1 MRRIP
6 AIVFLLALC
15 FILLQQAEHAGAS
28 VQTDKSKAPGV
39 AFIGA
44 EDLKSRIASGERVS
58 VVDVRSSES
67 FANSDQKIRGA
78 VHMKVR
84 RIEHRLAFPPMK
96 DVPRQSLVV
105 TYCACPA
112 DESSIAAAR
121 VLLQNGF
128 TNVRVLKGGWREW
141 LKVSGQTEKKP
152 RL

>member
-1 MRRIP
+1 MRRMP
-6 AIVFLLALC
+6 AIVSLLALC
-15 FILLQQAEHAGAS
+15 CMLLQQPEHAGAS
-28 VQTDKSKAPGV
+28 VQTDKSKGPGV

-44 EDLKSRIASGERVS
+44 EDLKTRIASGERVS

-67 FANSDQKIRGA
+67 FSNSDQKIRGA

-84 RIEHRLAFPPMK
+84 RIEHRLGFPPMK

-105 TYCACPA
+105 TYCSCPA

-121 VLLQNGF
+121 ILLQNGF

-141 LKVSGQTEKKP
+141 VKVSGQTEKKP